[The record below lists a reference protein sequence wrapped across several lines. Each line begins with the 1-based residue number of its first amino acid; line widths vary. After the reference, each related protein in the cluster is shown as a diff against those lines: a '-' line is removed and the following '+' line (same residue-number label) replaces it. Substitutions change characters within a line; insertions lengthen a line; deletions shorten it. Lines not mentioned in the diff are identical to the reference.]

1 MLLPL
6 SKMKRLKK
14 LYQKYIY
21 GIIGTLLFHVILFS
35 GFLLSTVH
43 QKTKHNEAPIV
54 IDFSKSIEKPEEKKP
69 ETSKKKQLDAPDRP
83 FTERSNQAVNDA
95 NPTKNKKPFFDKQY
109 EDELKSAR
117 QLAANVNKQLHK
129 KIPRLKDLKM
139 PEETTEGQ
147 NPDSISST
155 IYSGQSNIHYDLKN
169 RYHLRLPIPV
179 YLAQGGGKVNVDIW
193 VLPNGTVARAEA
205 HLIGNSNDP
214 MLIQYAQEAALR
226 TQFNTDGNAPNPQK
240 GSITYTFIPQ

>member
-169 RYHLRLPIPV
+169 RYH
-179 YLAQGGGKVNVDIW
+179 GGHVARTSSLHGFFCEQVKLTHRTICIKSSASGNVCDRI
-193 VLPNGTVARAEA
+193 PNGVAHRRCSYIR
-205 HLIGNSNDP
+205 LLWI
-214 MLIQYAQEAALR
+214 
-226 TQFNTDGNAPNPQK
+226 
-240 GSITYTFIPQ
+240 